1 MALPVSAKLQ
11 HGKKAKFEK
20 ELERLLQDFPAK
32 KLNSYLQEMFETK
45 NPPNVRRFIKMIS
58 SAKFGSE
65 NPVSYTHLTLPT
77 IYSV

>member
-1 MALPVSAKLQ
+1 MTSPVSAKLQ

-20 ELERLLQDFPAK
+20 ELKRLLQDFPAK

-58 SAKFGSE
+58 SAKLGGE
-65 NPVSYTHLTLPT
+65 NQ
-77 IYSV
+77 